1 MMSNFR
7 GGYHSEFFKT
17 LSTWHEDNRRTFIT
31 QNNIIITLIC
41 FFKFST
47 VTCCIARLQEMQCD
61 YINAFGKALHP
72 TLVIYI
78 YHCLHCVR
86 WTKLED
92 THMDL
97 LKQKQTTIVMFCIKI
112 MPPTWAL

>member
-7 GGYHSEFFKT
+7 GGYHSEFSKT
-17 LSTWHEDNRRTFIT
+17 LSIWHEDNRRIFIT
-31 QNNIIITLIC
+31 QNNIIITLIG

-61 YINAFGKALHP
+61 YINVFGKALYP

-78 YHCLHCVR
+78 SL
-86 WTKLED
+86 
-92 THMDL
+92 
-97 LKQKQTTIVMFCIKI
+97 F
-112 MPPTWAL
+112 ALC